1 MANTEKIIVQVV
13 VKGEKDLKS
22 INKTTEKSTKSFTKL
37 ASQIAAATL
46 AYQAMSKVVSSV
58 VGTFKSFEFQMAKT
72 RAITGAND
80 AEFKKL
86 SESAKELGRTTF
98 FTASQVAELQTNYGK
113 LGFTTDEILKAQE
126 ATIQLA
132 TATGSDLARAATVAG
147 ASVRGFGLD
156 ASETQRVVDVMA
168 VAFTGSAMDI
178 EKWQT
183 SMSKVAPIAKSAGF
197 TIEET
202 AAIMS
207 KLQDAGIEA
216 SISGTSLRNI
226 FLKMQDPA
234 SKLTK
239 SFGKTIH
246 GLDELVPAMKKFIVE
261 GGSMKDVM
269 EVVDDR
275 QAAAFEQM
283 LTTADATEEFAEKM
297 NNATGTAGK
306 MSDIIGDTL
315 EGSFKRL
322 TSATEGLA
330 IALFEELSGKGLQ
343 GGIDDIAEWINK
355 LTENAK
361 AIADGIRWTI
371 EFTGTLIKLG
381 IGLKAARIA
390 YQFFGTAIGKSVLQ
404 LKLYTAASQ
413 TASLASKGLGVSL
426 RGLSM
431 SIKGLI
437 ASTGI
442 GVLVVLLQELAMG
455 LIFASDETEDFTANT
470 EAMAKAAFD
479 AQVELEEYNK
489 RVSETRGIIS
499 APLPDNAEENMLQIA
514 KLQKKVTSDIKWE
527 LVSLRYEYDTHY
539 KQLEGKMNAAQAKEA
554 RSLQDKIKEQ
564 LALEEDALKKIQ
576 ELEANYDTID
586 TNEAIKLNKF
596 QIEQSK
602 LTLHRKQQQLKQ
614 DYIDKKIEKTQ
625 FDKDMEQA
633 EINHINRMISYNNKY
648 LDDNVQKNISLER
661 DLMNIKLKQRD
672 AEEEVTEEIIGILEG
687 AADLERAIFEEVN
700 QDYLDGLITRKQ
712 ANQNILDQTI
722 SLLDS
727 LLQSETLNE
736 EERETLEQKLFDLKM
751 KNQDLLQAKNAETL
765 QKQQEQ
771 AQQALQLMQTASDSI
786 FTIMGNNQS
795 KNTERETK
803 RLEERKDAGLIT
815 QEEYEKG
822 VEQIERK
829 AFERKKR
836 LDIAQAIINGALAMT
851 KTAGTVGFPLVFA
864 FSPFVAAMTAAQ
876 IAVISSQ
883 KYALGG
889 MIEEFANG
897 GMVNGR
903 SHAQGG
909 EKFAVGGRVVE
920 LEGGEAVI
928 NKRSTAMFRN
938 QLSAMNAA
946 GGGVKF
952 ADGGLLNQPSFAQQQ
967 FNALGQNNMLGA
979 MNKSGKVVVVEAD
992 ITDSQNSVSVI
1003 EADARI

>member
-1 MANTEKIIVQVV
+1 MANTEKVIVQVV

-22 INKTTEKSTKSFTKL
+22 INKTTEKSTKSFTRL

-86 SESAKELGRTTF
+86 SDSAKELGRTTF

-113 LGFTTDEILKAQE
+113 LGFTTEEILKAQE

-147 ASVRGFGLD
+147 ATVRGFGLD

-234 SKLTK
+234 SKLTA

-246 GLDELVPAMKKFIVE
+246 GLDELIPAMKKFIVE

-283 LTTADATEEFAEKM
+283 LSTADATADFANEM

-306 MSDIIGDTL
+306 MSGIIGDTL

-322 TSATEGLA
+322 LSATEGLA

-343 GGIDDIAEWINK
+343 GAVDSMADWINK
-355 LTENAK
+355 LTENAA
-361 AIADGIRWTI
+361 AIADGIRWTVDFI
-371 EFTGTLIKLG
+371 GTLIKLG
-381 IGLKAARIA
+381 IGLKAARMA
-390 YQFFGTAIGKSVLQ
+390 FKFFNTSIGQNIVN
-404 LKLYTAASQ
+404 LKLWTAASQ
-413 TASLASKGLGVSL
+413 TANMASKGLTVSL
-426 RGLSM
+426 RGLGM
-431 SIKGLI
+431 SIKALI

-470 EAMAKAAFD
+470 EAMAKAAFE

-489 RVSETRGIIS
+489 RVSETRGLIS
-499 APLPDNAEENMLQIA
+499 APLPDNVTDNMEQIA
-514 KLQKKVTSDIKWE
+514 KLQKKVNSDIKWE
-527 LVSLRYEYDTHY
+527 LVSLEYEYDTHY
-539 KQLEGKMNAAQAKEA
+539 KHLEGKMNAAQAKEA
-554 RSLQDKIKEQ
+554 RALKEKIKEQ
-564 LALEEDALKKIQ
+564 QDLRVDALNKIQ

-596 QIEQSK
+596 LIEQSK
-602 LTLHRKQQQLKQ
+602 LTLHQKQQQLKQ
-614 DYIDKKIEKTQ
+614 DYIDRKIEKTQ

-633 EINHINRMISYNNKY
+633 EIDHINRMIFYNKKY
-648 LDDNVQKNISLER
+648 LDDHVQKNISLER
-661 DLMNIKLKQRD
+661 NLMDIKLRQRD

-687 AADLERAIFEEVN
+687 AADLERVIFEEVN
-700 QDYLDGLITRKQ
+700 QKYLDGLITRKQ
-712 ANQNILDQTI
+712 ANQDILDQSI
-722 SLLDS
+722 DLLDA

-736 EERETLEQKLFDLKM
+736 EEREALEQKLFDLKM
-751 KNQDLLQAKNAETL
+751 KNQDLLQQKNAETL
-765 QKQQEQ
+765 QDQVEKS
-771 AQQALQLMQTASDSI
+771 QQALQLMQTASDSI

-795 KNTERETK
+795 KNAERETK

-815 QEEYEKG
+815 QEEYERG
-822 VEQIERK
+822 VEKIERA
-829 AFERKKR
+829 AFEKKKR
-836 LDIAQAIINGALAMT
+836 MDIAQAIINGALAMT
-851 KTAGTVGFPLVFA
+851 KVSAQTGILTFA
-864 FSPFVAAMTAAQ
+864 FSPFIAAMVAAQ
-876 IAVISSQ
+876 IAVIASQ
-883 KYALGG
+883 KFAQGG
-889 MIEEFANG
+889 IIDKFAQG
-897 GMVNGR
+897 GMVHGK

-952 ADGGLLNQPSFAQQQ
+952 ADGGLLNQPAFTQQQ
-967 FNALGQNNMLGA
+967 FNALGQNQMMGA

-992 ITDSQNSVSVI
+992 ITDTQNSVSVI
-1003 EADARI
+1003 EADATV

>member
-1 MANTEKIIVQVV
+1 MANTEKVIVQVV

-80 AEFKKL
+80 SEFKKL

-126 ATIQLA
+126 ATIQLS

-168 VAFTGSAMDI
+168 VSFTNSAMDL
-178 EKWQT
+178 EKWST
-183 SMSKVAPIAKSAGF
+183 SMTKVAPIAKSAGF
-197 TIEET
+197 SIEDT
-202 AAIMS
+202 AAMMS
-207 KLQDAGIEA
+207 KLTDAGIEA

-226 FLKMQDPA
+226 LLKMQDPN
-234 SKLTK
+234 SELTK

-246 GLDELVPAMKKFIVE
+246 SYDELIPAMKKFIVE
-261 GGSMKDVM
+261 GGSMADVM
-269 EVVDDR
+269 EVVDLR
-275 QAAAFEQM
+275 QAAAFEQL
-283 LTTADATEEFAEKM
+283 LTSADATEDLRDKMDDAKGSAE
-297 NNATGTAGK
+297 K

-390 YQFFGTAIGKSVLQ
+390 FRLFNTSIGQNILN
-404 LKLYTAASQ
+404 LKLWTAASQ
-413 TASLASKGLGVSL
+413 TASMASKGLGISL

-431 SIKGLI
+431 SIKALI

-470 EAMAKAAFD
+470 EAMAKAAFE

-489 RVSETRGIIS
+489 RVSETRGLIS
-499 APLPDNAEENMLQIA
+499 APLPDNVTDNMEQIA
-514 KLQKKVTSDIKWE
+514 KIQKKVNSDIKWE
-527 LVSLRYEYDTHY
+527 LVSLEYEYDTHY
-539 KQLEGKMNAAQAKEA
+539 KHLENKMNAAQAKEA
-554 RSLQDKIKEQ
+554 RALKDKIKEQ
-564 LALEEDALKKIQ
+564 EQLRVDALDKIQ
-576 ELEANYDTID
+576 ELEDNYDTID

-602 LTLHRKQQQLKQ
+602 LTLHNKQQQLKQ
-614 DYIDKKIEKTQ
+614 DYIDRKIEKTQ

-633 EINHINRMISYNNKY
+633 EIDHINRMIFYNKKY
-648 LDDNVQKNISLER
+648 LDDHVQKNISLER

-672 AEEEVTEEIIGILEG
+672 DEEEIIQ
-687 AADLERAIFEEVN
+687 EEIDNVKFYTDVQRELYETFN
-700 QDYLDGLITRKQ
+700 DDYMNGLITRKQ
-712 ANQNILDQTI
+712 AEESILDAQI
-722 SLLDS
+722 QYLEEYL
-727 LLQSETLNE
+727 ETE
-736 EERETLEQKLFDLKM
+736 EFAAGEREALEQKLFDLKM
-751 KNQDLLQAKNAETL
+751 KNQDLLQQKNAETL

-771 AQQALQLMQTASDSI
+771 AQQALQLMKTASDSI

-815 QEEYEKG
+815 QEEYERG
-822 VEQIERK
+822 VEKIERK

-836 LDIAQAIINGALAMT
+836 MDIAQAIINGALAMT
-851 KTAGTVGFPLVFA
+851 KTAGNVGFPLVFA

-876 IAVISSQ
+876 IAVIASQ

-897 GMVNGR
+897 GMVHGR

-979 MNKSGKVVVVEAD
+979 MNRSSKVVVVEAD

-1003 EADARI
+1003 EADATI

>member
-1 MANTEKIIVQVV
+1 MANTEKVIVQVV

-37 ASQIAAATL
+37 ASQIATATL
-46 AYQAMSKVVSSV
+46 AYQAMSKAVSSV

-86 SESAKELGRTTF
+86 SDSAKELGRTTF

-126 ATIQLA
+126 ATIQLS

-147 ASVRGFGLD
+147 ATVRGFGLD

-168 VAFTGSAMDI
+168 VSFTSSAMDL
-178 EKWQT
+178 EKWST
-183 SMSKVAPIAKSAGF
+183 SMTKVAPIAKSAGF
-197 TIEET
+197 SVEDT
-202 AAIMS
+202 AAMMS
-207 KLQDAGIEA
+207 KLTDAGIEA

-226 FLKMQDPA
+226 LLKMQDPN
-234 SKLTK
+234 SELTK

-246 GLDELVPAMKKFIVE
+246 SYDELLPAMKQFIRE
-261 GGSMKDVM
+261 GGSMADVM

-275 QAAAFEQM
+275 QAAAFEQL
-283 LTTADATEEFAEKM
+283 LTSADATEELRDKMEK
-297 NNATGTAGK
+297 AAGTAK
-306 MSDIIGDTL
+306 EMSDIIGDTL

-343 GGIDDIAEWINK
+343 EGIDDIAEWINK

-361 AIADGIRWTI
+361 EIADSIRWTI

-404 LKLYTAASQ
+404 LKLFTAASQ
-413 TASLASKGLGVSL
+413 TASMASKGLGVSL

-455 LIFASDETEDFTANT
+455 LMFANDEAEEHEETISKVAQSQKDALIAAEKYAEAIANIRKEFST
-470 EAMAKAAFD
+470 
-479 AQVELEEYNK
+479 
-489 RVSETRGIIS
+489 
-499 APLPDNAEENMLQIA
+499 PLPVGENFFETNEMILAQQNKIQQTLTDLGIEKFQLEI
-514 KLQKKVTSDIKWE
+514 KLQTAQDENYK
-527 LVSLRYEYDTHY
+527 
-539 KQLEGKMNAAQAKEA
+539 KQLKE
-554 RSLQDKIKEQ
+554 RINDIS
-564 LALEEDALKKIQ
+564 ALEEQGNKS
-576 ELEANYDTID
+576 
-586 TNEAIKLNKF
+586 IKALNKHA
-596 QIEQSK
+596 EDESK
-602 LTLHRKQQQLKQ
+602 RLGEKNYKDRKKVLDDRLHK
-614 DYIDKKIEKTQ
+614 DKMSISESYLAREKTKEQ
-625 FDKDMEQA
+625 FDKEMLDK
-633 EINHINRMISYNNKY
+633 EILYLNK
-648 LDDNVQKNISLER
+648 V
-661 DLMNIKLKQRD
+661 IKLKKKHNKSVEQEEKRLMDIRFEIRD
-672 AEEEVTEEIIGILEG
+672 GEVEIVEEITGVLEG
-687 AADLERAIFEEVN
+687 AADLERAIFEGVN

-897 GMVNGR
+897 GMVHGR

-979 MNKSGKVVVVEAD
+979 MNRSSKVVVVEAD

-1003 EADARI
+1003 EADATI